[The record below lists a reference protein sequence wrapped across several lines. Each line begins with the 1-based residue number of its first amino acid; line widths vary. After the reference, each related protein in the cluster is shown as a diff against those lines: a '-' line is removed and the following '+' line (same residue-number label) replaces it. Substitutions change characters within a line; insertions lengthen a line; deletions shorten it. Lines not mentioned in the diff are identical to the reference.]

1 MSGMDPMKSLLTLV
15 DPDYQKE
22 ISIEDLIKSNQKD
35 QILKRTLKLAE
46 RNGLRY
52 YFIQKLN
59 ERHIDISFIKKKELA
74 DEMQRSIDFK
84 ETVTFINRIA
94 NEHKFE
100 YTLIK
105 LFRTIPHTPND
116 IDLFIRKEERQ
127 KLITILEDND
137 MVCLHSSPA
146 ETKFKGRY
154 MKIDIYTEI
163 CYVGVDFIDERFLMK
178 SVVKNSLLD
187 VEHYGLNKEA
197 DFLLLLPHALFGHRR
212 ITLLDFLHL
221 KNLKKSINIKE
232 CREYA
237 YGEGWGKVFDLILNQ
252 LDSLYQDIYV
262 KDNIIYFPY
271 IFDRDFTLKCM
282 FQLDDFDKNKF
293 NPFFF
298 NVSFYLEELTY
309 RLEGTP
315 LYNVLKFFTPT
326 RNLFNSIC
334 AFVKNKRGD
343 IKSEDERI

>member
-1 MSGMDPMKSLLTLV
+1 MKSLDPMKILFAIV
-15 DPDYQKE
+15 DPDYQGD
-22 ISIEDLIKSNQKD
+22 ISVDEVINSNQKD

-59 ERHIDISFIKKKELA
+59 ERGIDISFIKQEELA

-84 ETVTFINRIA
+84 ETVTFINSIA
-94 NEHKFE
+94 NEHKLE
-100 YTLIK
+100 YFIIK
-105 LFRTIPHTPND
+105 LFSTIPHTPND
-116 IDLFIRKEERQ
+116 VDLFIQKEERQ
-127 KLITILEDND
+127 RLITILEDNG

-154 MKIDIYTEI
+154 MKIDLYTEI
-163 CYVGVDFIDERFLMK
+163 CYVGVDFIDESFLRK
-178 SVVKNSLLD
+178 SAVKNNLLG
-187 VEHYGLNKEA
+187 VEYYGLNKEA

-221 KNLKKSINIKE
+221 KNLKKSIDVNE
-232 CREYA
+232 CRDYA
-237 YGEGWGKVFDLILNQ
+237 YENGWGKVFDLILNQ

-298 NVSFYLEELTY
+298 NISFYLEEIEY

-315 LYNVLKFFTPT
+315 LYNILKFFTPT

-343 IKSEDERI
+343 RKSID

>member
-1 MSGMDPMKSLLTLV
+1 MKNLNTMKILLTTV
-15 DPDYQKE
+15 DPDYQGG
-22 ISIEDLIKSNQKD
+22 ISVDELVKSNQKNL
-35 QILKRTLKLAE
+35 IFKETIKLAE

-52 YFIQKLN
+52 FFIQKLK
-59 ERHIDISFIKKKELA
+59 ERNIDISFLKKGELA
-74 DEMQRSIDFK
+74 DEMQRLNDFK
-84 ETVTFINRIA
+84 ETVTFINSIA
-94 NEHKFE
+94 NEHKLE

-105 LFRTIPHTPND
+105 LFSTIPHTPND
-116 IDLFIRKEERQ
+116 IDLFIHKDERQ

-137 MVCLHSSPA
+137 MVSIHSSPA

-154 MKIDIYTEI
+154 MKIDLYTEI
-163 CYVGVDFIDERFLMK
+163 CYVGVDFIDERFLRK
-178 SVVKNSLLD
+178 AVVKNNLLG
-187 VEHYGLNKEA
+187 VEYYGLNKEA

-221 KNLKKSINIKE
+221 KNLKKSIDINE
-232 CREYA
+232 CTEHA
-237 YGEGWGKVFDLILNQ
+237 YEKGWGKVFDLILNQ

-271 IFDRDFTLKCM
+271 IFDRNFILKCM

-293 NPFFF
+293 NRFFF
-298 NVSFYLEELTY
+298 NVSFYLEEVAY
-309 RLEGTP
+309 RLEGTA
-315 LYNVLKFFTPT
+315 LYNILKSFTPT

-343 IKSEDERI
+343 RKSID